1 MTFIKLVQKR
11 ALTYSL
17 AIGSVFATTYVSSE
31 TSRVNTLP
39 DNLIVEYSTPKTEA
53 EQQIK
58 KEIQLSGVND
68 TVIDLSNQL
77 FMFNN
82 PLTIQY
88 GNEDG
93 PLYDPQTHQVLIPYS
108 FYAESLTYFEKNQY
122 EKEYGKTA
130 QTGAIDTLLH
140 TLLHEA
146 GHAYIEDQKIAILG
160 KEEDAVDNLAT
171 IMLLNYVEH
180 GGDTAISAA
189 DMFAFESE
197 DRPEYYDLGEY
208 IDEHSFDLQRY
219 FSTLCLVYGSDPEA
233 YKNLL
238 DDVENDYLK
247 NRKEFCV
254 EHFDVINAN
263 WHQYLKESS
272 EG

>member
-1 MTFIKLVQKR
+1 M
-11 ALTYSL
+11 
-17 AIGSVFATTYVSSE
+17 
-31 TSRVNTLP
+31 
-39 DNLIVEYSTPKTEA
+39 
-53 EQQIK
+53 
-58 KEIQLSGVND
+58 
-68 TVIDLSNQL
+68 
-77 FMFNN
+77 
-82 PLTIQY
+82 
-88 GNEDG
+88 
-93 PLYDPQTHQVLIPYS
+93 LIPYS

-180 GGDTAISAA
+180 GGDAAISAA

>member
-1 MTFIKLVQKR
+1 MTFLKHAQKR
-11 ALTYSL
+11 ALIYSL
-17 AIGSVFATTYVSSE
+17 AIGSVFATTYASSE
-31 TSRVNTLP
+31 TSNENTLP
-39 DNLIVEYSTPKTEA
+39 SNLMIEFSVPQNKA
-53 EQQIK
+53 EQQVK

-68 TVIDLSNQL
+68 TMLDLSNQF
-77 FMFNN
+77 FMFEK
-82 PLTIQY
+82 PLTIHY
-88 GNEDG
+88 GGDEG

-108 FYAESLTYFEKNQY
+108 FYAESLNYFEKNQY
-122 EKEYGKTA
+122 EKEYGKSA

-171 IMLLNYVEH
+171 ILLLNYVEH
-180 GGDTAISAA
+180 GGDAAISAA

-238 DDVENDYLK
+238 DEVENDYLK
-247 NRKEFCV
+247 DRKEFCV
-254 EHFDVINAN
+254 EHFDVINDN
-263 WHQYLKESS
+263 WHQYLKESDES
-272 EG
+272 

>member
-1 MTFIKLVQKR
+1 MTSPKQR

-17 AIGSVFATTYVSSE
+17 VLGSVFATSYASSE
-31 TSRVNTLP
+31 ASNESMH
-39 DNLIVEYSTPKTEA
+39 DNNLIIEYSAPQNEA
-53 EQQIK
+53 ERQLKQ
-58 KEIQLSGVND
+58 EIEQSGVND
-68 TVIDLSNQL
+68 TMVDLSNQL
-77 FMFNN
+77 FLFKQ
-82 PLTIQY
+82 PLVIQY
-88 GNEDG
+88 GGDEG
-93 PLYDPQTHQVLIPYS
+93 PLYDPQTHHVLIPYS
-108 FYAESLTYFEKNQY
+108 FYAESLNYFEKNQY
-122 EKEYGKTA
+122 EKEYGKSA

-140 TLLHEA
+140 TLIHEA
-146 GHAYIEDQKIAILG
+146 GHAYVEDQKIVILG

-171 IMLLNYVEH
+171 ILLINYVEH
-180 GGDTAISAA
+180 GTDAAISAA

-238 DDVENDYLK
+238 DEVENDYLK
-247 NRKEFCV
+247 DRKEFCV

-263 WHQYLKESS
+263 WHRYLKESDDS
-272 EG
+272 

>member
-1 MTFIKLVQKR
+1 MTLLKR
-11 ALTYSL
+11 TLSYSL
-17 AIGSVFATTYVSSE
+17 ALSSVFAATYASSE
-31 TSRVNTLP
+31 QTTQN
-39 DNLIVEYSTPKTEA
+39 NLIVEFSSPHNTEE
-53 EQQIK
+53 EQLK
-58 KEIQLSGVND
+58 REIQNSGVND

-77 FMFNN
+77 FMFEK

-88 GNEDG
+88 GGEEG
-93 PLYDPQTHQVLIPYS
+93 PLYDPQTHQVLIPYN
-108 FYAESLTYFEKNQY
+108 FYSESLNYFEKNQY

-146 GHAYIEDQKIAILG
+146 GHAYIEDQNIAILG

-171 IMLLNYVEH
+171 VLLLNYVEH
-180 GGDTAISAA
+180 GGDAAISAA

-219 FSTLCLVYGSDPEA
+219 FSTLCLVYGSDPDA

-238 DDVENDYLK
+238 DEVENDYLK
-247 NRKEFCV
+247 DRKEFCV

-263 WHQYLKESS
+263 WHRYLKENDES
-272 EG
+272 